1 VNDLEGHNNN
11 FIMNELDLRRGA
23 KSKFLAC
30 YKDDPTTLV
39 LDELGLRHGA
49 ARIDIA
55 LVNGMIHGYELKSDK
70 DNLRRLPHQ
79 IEIYN
84 SVLDRITLV
93 TTDRHADYAG
103 RMIPEW
109 WGIKIAIRNSAHV
122 IEFSDLR
129 EASDNPALDILGVSK
144 LLWREEALT
153 LLDEFGEAGP
163 LRYKRRAL
171 IYARLAE
178 IADLDTVRE
187 RVRRQLKLRQ
197 TWKVGL

>member
-1 VNDLEGHNNN
+1 
-11 FIMNELDLRRGA
+11 MNELDLRRGA

-30 YKDDPTTLV
+30 YKDDPTTLI

-49 ARIDIA
+49 ARVDIA
-55 LVNGMIHGYELKSDK
+55 LVNGMLHGYELKSDK

-79 IEIYN
+79 MQIYN

-93 TTDRHADYAG
+93 TTDRHAEHAT
-103 RMIPEW
+103 RLIPRW
-109 WGIKIAIRNSAHV
+109 WGIKIAFTKSADV
-122 IEFSDLR
+122 LEFSDLR
-129 EASDNPALDILGVSK
+129 EASDNPALDILAVSK

-197 TWKVGL
+197 TLKVGQ

>member
-1 VNDLEGHNNN
+1 M
-11 FIMNELDLRRGA
+11 MNELDLRRGA

-30 YKDDPTTLV
+30 HADDPTTLV

-55 LVNGMIHGYELKSDK
+55 LVNGIIHGYELKSDK

-79 IEIYN
+79 MQIYN

-93 TTDRHADYAG
+93 TTDRHAEHAT
-103 RMIPEW
+103 RLVPTW
-109 WGIKIAIRNSAHV
+109 WGIKIAVRNSADIV
-122 IEFSDLR
+122 EFSDLR
-129 EASDNPALDILGVSK
+129 EACDNPSLSILAVAK

-153 LLDEFGEAGP
+153 LLDEFGEADP
-163 LRYKRRAL
+163 LRYKRRAFV
-171 IYARLAE
+171 YARLAE

-187 RVRRQLKLRQ
+187 RVRRQLKSRQ
-197 TWKVGL
+197 TWRVGQQRT